1 MQTNASQQHTPGV
14 HPMTWM
20 AQYSRRQQFKRMAR
34 TLLAEKDEILSDLG
48 YERWELIVALSLPLR
63 SDALSYLEQRRQS
76 RR

>member
-1 MQTNASQQHTPGV
+1 MAWV
-14 HPMTWM
+14 

-34 TLLAEKDEILSDLG
+34 ALLAEKDEILSDLG

-63 SDALSYLEQRRQS
+63 TDAQRYLEQRRQS